1 MVDAM
6 SRAAR
11 VVAEAV
17 AARVRIRSNMFCKQK
32 TPPSHDIPCPA
43 RASRCGCSHALQ
55 PPGSSGLP
63 VNVLLLGPLGGVLGL
78 RKRGA
83 DDQDHL
89 ARHRPLAHLGPGHHL
104 RGRGVHAL
112 TREVEAIVLHSLDGA
127 VHHNEARL
135 PRLGALRKRGLCG
148 GVVAGH
154 SHKVFVI
161 AENDEVRDGSPGGTR
176 GGAEHI
182 EGPLAHGLGRRP
194 HAHQG
199 RLPELTGHADWA
211 ESALRRQQAHR
222 GDRGSRGLENLPL
235 LLLVPVTEE
244 LAEALLQLLPGL
256 VRNGVLHR
264 AIDGLADGRGVLA
277 LPRKAVEV
285 ERHGVT
291 RVVRKAHL
299 VAALA
304 LVELEGAGELLSLVL
319 AEILL
324 HDVVCRVGARRAVEG
339 AERVKDILATDVEV
353 VHLAEVKAAS
363 LLE

>member
-161 AENDEVRDGSPGGTR
+161 AENDEVRDGSPGGTCR
-176 GGAEHI
+176 GEGGGQQGLQSRAEKD
-182 EGPLAHGLGRRP
+182 EKGD
-194 HAHQG
+194 QG
-199 RLPELTGHADWA
+199 RHMACARGVVARAPAGVLNILKAPSHTVLGAAPMPIRVVSPSLPATQIGRKAPSD
-211 ESALRRQQAHR
+211 
-222 GDRGSRGLENLPL
+222 GSRRTEGTVAAGALKTSPSSSSSPSPRSSRRRFCNSSLASSVTAYSIARSMVWRMVVGFL
-235 LLLVPVTEE
+235 LSPARRWRLN
-244 LAEALLQLLPGL
+244 AMASPGWYVKPTL
-256 VRNGVLHR
+256 SPRLRSWSLRER
-264 AIDGLADGRGVLA
+264 ASSSASS
-277 LPRKAVEV
+277 LPRFF
-285 ERHGVT
+285 
-291 RVVRKAHL
+291 
-299 VAALA
+299 
-304 LVELEGAGELLSLVL
+304 SMM
-319 AEILL
+319 
-324 HDVVCRVGARRAVEG
+324 
-339 AERVKDILATDVEV
+339 
-353 VHLAEVKAAS
+353 
-363 LLE
+363 